1 MDGGAGDRTTKG
13 KEGSELDC
21 EWEDGFIGED
31 LHAKYWA
38 NGVDGDD
45 VEDGDMTMVK
55 VMMKVAKAK
64 AKGWRRRKKS
74 EE

>member
-1 MDGGAGDRTTKG
+1 MDGEEERVN
-13 KEGSELDC
+13 
-21 EWEDGFIGED
+21 
-31 LHAKYWA
+31 AKYWA